1 MKVKVDIRRAY
12 DKAQKNE
19 GYKVLV
25 DRLWPRGISKE
36 DLHFDAWC
44 KDLAPSPG
52 LRKWFDHKVENWEKF
67 RDDYQDELRGEEQ
80 KQRMQNLI
88 KEGGSHITLL
98 YGARDAEHNHAV
110 ILADELQRAARYLRK
125 KH

>member
-44 KDLAPSPG
+44 KDLAPSPS

-80 KQRMQNLI
+80 KLRMQNLI